1 MLLFKSCWKFAQYK
15 LDFISEFIFCLKDRI
30 TFRQIA
36 MYFEMNPLF
45 SFLTNGLRIKND
57 IGTQDR
63 FWDVRLAKVSFNFVQ
78 EKSDSYMA

>member
-1 MLLFKSCWKFAQYK
+1 
-15 LDFISEFIFCLKDRI
+15 
-30 TFRQIA
+30 